1 MANRLEEIQNGSIR
15 QINAYYRGIDESH
28 LWPVC
33 NRFNV
38 TERAIRRLR
47 KLQLCDGGLEYFLA
61 FGDEIG
67 RAVNEAI

>member
-1 MANRLEEIQNGSIR
+1 MKKLEEIQNGSTR
-15 QINAYYRGIDESH
+15 QINAYYRSIDESH

-33 NRFNV
+33 NKFDA

-47 KLQLCDGGLEYFLA
+47 KLQHYTGGLEYFVALD
-61 FGDEIG
+61 DEIG